1 MKIQTSKK
9 SHNRIYILAEKEL
22 CVYGFQLI
30 PGGFSDKFEQLEFKL
45 VKWLMQRN
53 EPVRETTNSQI

>member
-45 VKWLMQRN
+45 EKQLMHCD
-53 EPVRETTNSQI
+53 